1 MTNPRDTAAPAAG
14 DAASSATVPSP
25 LYGRLAGLPE
35 ALEPLAK
42 PFYVVALL
50 LIFIP
55 AVDFWGTVSPMHL
68 GEVRWRFG
76 MLGIL
81 SGFFLTPLFGTVLL
95 MAMAAMM
102 EHGRVQLL
110 AAGLNLLVGLLVIA
124 ALALFTLDAIQIRG
138 EIGDSSVAAFD
149 LVFMRTGGKLFVGAL
164 TFLWLARGG
173 IRSYRRTRVPEGW
186 QPGDPVPIVNTESVN
201 IEGLA
206 FEAQPMGERH
216 SREMLISSDA
226 MPIDGPDVPR
236 AEALGRN
243 MLLTPSSIPSLGNA
257 PQGRRS
263 EGAAPDILVNTD
275 TVRVENPPTVAPR
288 RVTKD
293 MLIVGGDEP
302 EKK

>member
-1 MTNPRDTAAPAAG
+1 MP
-14 DAASSATVPSP
+14 SA

-55 AVDFWGTVSPMHL
+55 ALDFWGTVSPTHL

-76 MLGIL
+76 TLGIL

-102 EHGRVQLL
+102 EHGRVQLF
-110 AAGLNLLVGLLVIA
+110 AALINLLVGLTVLA
-124 ALALFTLDAIQIRG
+124 AVALFTLDAIQIRG

-149 LVFMRTGGKLFVGAL
+149 LVFIRTGGKLLLGAL
-164 TFLWLARGG
+164 TFLWLARAG
-173 IRSYRRTRVPEGW
+173 IRSYRKTRVPEGW

-201 IEGLA
+201 LEGLA
-206 FEAQPMGERH
+206 VEAQPTAERH

-226 MPIDGPDVPR
+226 MPVDSLDLPR
-236 AEALGRN
+236 AEALGKN

-257 PQGRRS
+257 PAGRRS
-263 EGAAPDILVNTD
+263 EGAAPDILVSTD
-275 TVRVENPPTVAPR
+275 SVRVESTTTIEPR
-288 RVTKD
+288 RVTKE
-293 MLIVGGDEP
+293 MLIVGGDDP
-302 EKK
+302 GKK